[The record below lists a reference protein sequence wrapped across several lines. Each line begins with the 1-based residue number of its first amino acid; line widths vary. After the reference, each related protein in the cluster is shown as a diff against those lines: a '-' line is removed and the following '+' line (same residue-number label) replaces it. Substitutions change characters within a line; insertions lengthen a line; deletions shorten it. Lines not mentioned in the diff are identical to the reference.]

1 MNVHL
6 DEKRRATLANLCR
19 TLGVQ
24 FNSAKLLHQALI
36 HTSYANEARSGGC
49 SHNER
54 LEFLGD
60 AVLDLIVS
68 SYLFSQCPHLP
79 EGDLTKARAQV
90 VCEQTLAQRARKI
103 GLGAYL
109 LLGKGEA
116 LSGGRERV
124 SILADAFEA
133 VIGAVYLDAGFKSAA
148 KFVLK
153 QLEEDLRI
161 VKQGDYFRDYKTL
174 LQEVVQRNSEGK
186 AIYEVISE
194 KGPDHDKL
202 FEVSVTINHERL
214 GSGWGKSK
222 KEAEQK
228 AAQEAL
234 AKMNMLPE
242 HN

>member
-1 MNVHL
+1 MSAHL
-6 DEKRRATLANLCR
+6 DEKRRVALAGLCR
-19 TLGVQ
+19 ALGIQ
-24 FNSAKLLHQALI
+24 FNNLKLLHQALV
-36 HTSYANEARSGGC
+36 HTSYANEAKGAGC

-90 VCEQTLAQRARKI
+90 VCEPTLARRAAKI
-103 GLGAYL
+103 ALGGYL

-116 LSGGRERV
+116 LSGGRERI

-153 QLEEDLRI
+153 QLEEDLHS
-161 VKQGDYFRDYKTL
+161 VEQGDYFRDYKTL
-174 LQEVVQRNSEGK
+174 LQEIVQRNNESK
-186 AIYEVISE
+186 AIYEVVSE
-194 KGPDHDKL
+194 RGPDHDKL

-234 AKMNMLPE
+234 LKMNMLPE
-242 HN
+242 QN